1 MSRDVD
7 HVRAGVTLI
16 ASTFIHETQSLV
28 ANFACLIPS
37 DVAIRVEDEV
47 PAAVL
52 TPHGNIQG
60 RRWCVTPDTCADY
73 TALN

>member
-1 MSRDVD
+1 MS
-7 HVRAGVTLI
+7 
-16 ASTFIHETQSLV
+16 TQSLV

-52 TPHGNIQG
+52 APHGNIQG
-60 RRWCVTPDTCADY
+60 RRRCVTPDTWADY